1 MLFPLIT
8 LGLAVAVSLARGG
21 RFANAADADL
31 RWLMLLPI
39 GVALQA
45 LLDGMAA
52 QGSIGAATVVALL
65 LVSEALVLA
74 FCIVN
79 WYRSGMA
86 LVAGGFFLNAT
97 VILAN
102 RGMPVSPDALARLGA
117 DPTTMQVVGKHRLLT
132 EATRLPVLADVIPIP
147 PLPMIL
153 SIGDLVLVGG
163 IFFLTHDVLT
173 SPQRSRRLG
182 RTTPAA
188 SPAVRR
194 RRRSPRSA
202 PDRRTGPVPTG

>member
-21 RFANAADADL
+21 RLANAAEADL

-52 QGSIGAATVVALL
+52 RDAISGATVVALL

-79 WYRSGMA
+79 WYRSGMT
-86 LVAGGFFLNAT
+86 LVGVGFLLNAT
-97 VILAN
+97 VIVAN
-102 RGMPVSPDALARLGA
+102 RGMPVSSDALTRLGA
-117 DPTTMQVVGKHRLLT
+117 DPATIQVVGKHRLLT
-132 EATRLPVLADVIPIP
+132 EATRLPALADIIPIP

-153 SIGDLVLVGG
+153 SVGDLVLVAG

-182 RTTPAA
+182 RTTEAA
-188 SPAVRR
+188 SPATRL
-194 RRRSPRSA
+194 RRRSPRSTA
-202 PDRRTGPVPTG
+202 DRRTGPVPTG